1 MIRRAIVEEV
11 TNPYRLKVRI
21 PEVDRTTQSS
31 LYISTDELEEL
42 TVCVPAGWTP
52 TFKVG
57 DIVIVSYDE
66 YRTDE
71 SVVLGFLFREALDS
85 ISNATLQDLIV
96 ESSAVLPEQTTIGEV
111 KASELKHLSGITGNI
126 QKQLNSLQQQ
136 INNIE
141 EKLN

>member
-1 MIRRAIVEEV
+1 MYRQQVPKQGEV
-11 TNPYRLKVRI
+11 WAVDLGINVGDVMNKVRPCI
-21 PEVDRTTQSS
+21 
-31 LYISTDELEEL
+31 
-42 TVCVPAGWTP
+42 
-52 TFKVG
+52 
-57 DIVIVSYDE
+57 IVSYDE